1 MFDYAFLIALLA
13 AVMLL
18 GAWREYASDN
28 LRDARLLATFGAG
41 GMLAGAAV
49 WLG

>member
-1 MFDYAFLIALLA
+1 MLDPVFLIVLLA
-13 AVMLL
+13 AVMFA

-28 LRDARLLATFGAG
+28 RRDAGLLATFGAG
-41 GMLAGAAV
+41 SLLAGAAV

>member
-1 MFDYAFLIALLA
+1 MFDPVFLIVLLA
-13 AVMLL
+13 AVVLY

-28 LRDARLLATFGAG
+28 RRDAGLLAAFGTG

-49 WLG
+49 WLA

>member
-1 MFDYAFLIALLA
+1 MFDYAPLIAVLA
-13 AVMLL
+13 AVMLA

-28 LRDARLLATFGAG
+28 RRDAGLLATFGAG
-41 GMLAGAAV
+41 SLLAGAAV

>member
-1 MFDYAFLIALLA
+1 MPDYALLIALLA
-13 AVMLL
+13 AVMFA

-28 LRDARLLATFGAG
+28 RRDAGLLAAFGTG

-49 WLG
+49 WLA

>member
-1 MFDYAFLIALLA
+1 MVDYAFLSAVRA

-28 LRDARLLATFGAG
+28 RRDARLLAAFGAG

>member
-1 MFDYAFLIALLA
+1 MSDFAFLVALLG

-28 LRDARLLATFGAG
+28 RRDAALLATFGAG
-41 GMLAGAAV
+41 GTLAGTTM
-49 WLG
+49 WLV